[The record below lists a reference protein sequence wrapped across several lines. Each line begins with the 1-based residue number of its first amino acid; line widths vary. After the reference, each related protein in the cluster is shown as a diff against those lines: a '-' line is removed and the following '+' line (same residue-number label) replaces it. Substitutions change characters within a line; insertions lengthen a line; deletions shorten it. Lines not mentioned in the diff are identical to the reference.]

1 MGTRLRNLKKS
12 SGKKVLSDEKTI
24 GGRGRLTGAVIDE
37 LSTYYGKA
45 LRANKNS
52 VEDMTKAIWITYN
65 HKASTDANPQ
75 HHLCPKGVNSWC
87 QWQKAK
93 ALKRKFQHTN
103 SLDLSRPELLEKCL
117 GGFTQNNNESFNGSV
132 WKLLPKASFS
142 GIHVFK
148 IGVYIVLAVFND
160 GRSRYLDIMKE
171 FGLSP
176 GPSSA
181 AWVQGT
187 NQQRIFHAERR
198 AEADTIEAR
207 TSRRKERL
215 QLTDVD
221 SYASGAH

>member
-1 MGTRLRNLKKS
+1 M
-12 SGKKVLSDEKTI
+12 LSDGKTI
-24 GGRGRLTGAVIDE
+24 GGRGRLTGAVIDQ

-45 LRANKNS
+45 IRANKNS
-52 VEDMTKAIWITYN
+52 VEDMTKAIWATYY

-93 ALKRKFQHTN
+93 ALKRKFQHTS
-103 SLDLSRPELLEKCL
+103 SLSPAIMKMLKPIDEDLSRPELLEKCL

-132 WKLLPKASFS
+132 WKLLPKTSYS

-148 IGVYIVLAVFND
+148 IGVYIALAVFND
-160 GRSRYLDIMKE
+160 RRSRYLDIMKE

-176 GPSSA
+176 ETSSA
-181 AWVQGT
+181 AWIQES

-198 AEADTIEAR
+198 AEAETIEAR
-207 TSRRKERL
+207 TFKKKRTTSADR
-215 QLTDVD
+215 
-221 SYASGAH
+221 